1 VSTDASQ
8 VFIQLGQPA
17 IARSSPDYD
26 AFNLLSEI
34 LGGSGYFESRLWQE
48 LRQKRGLVYSVGT
61 RVKAD
66 RDRGN
71 LEIMLS
77 TSPSNVRSALGIVR
91 DQIQRLRTEPVS
103 ATELE
108 DAKIRLISEALLSES
123 SAQGQV
129 DEIGE
134 IAQYDLPRDYY
145 ATLAQRYAAISA
157 ADLQRVAKEYLRPDR
172 LIEVF
177 AGPPGP
183 WAGQSL

>member
-1 VSTDASQ
+1 
-8 VFIQLGQPA
+8 
-17 IARSSPDYD
+17 
-26 AFNLLSEI
+26 
-34 LGGSGYFESRLWQE
+34 
-48 LRQKRGLVYSVGT
+48 
-61 RVKAD
+61 
-66 RDRGN
+66 
-71 LEIMLS
+71 MLS